1 MPGRFVRRWTIM
13 TNRASRSAACVVV
26 VVGLVVACFAEPA
39 VAAPLDAPS
48 APSAPSAP
56 ACVPASKCCKVCD
69 AGKACGN
76 SCISRSKNCHKGRGC
91 ACEAEEL
98 CP

>member
-1 MPGRFVRRWTIM
+1 
-13 TNRASRSAACVVV
+13 VVV
-26 VVGLVVACFAEPA
+26 VVALVVSCFAEPA
-39 VAAPLDAPS
+39 AADDALSVAS
-48 APSAPSAP
+48 ERGAP
-56 ACVPASKCCKVCD
+56 ACIPAAKCCKICD

-91 ACEAEEL
+91 SCDADEV